1 MKQRKAF
8 RFKREHARGSALA
21 EMAETMLHTC
31 VTERLQGLLDP
42 NYTGPRLS

>member
-21 EMAETMLHTC
+21 EMAETMLHTYA
-31 VTERLQGLLDP
+31 TEPLRVF
-42 NYTGPRLS
+42 